1 MDSIKPLTKMTKQE
15 LYNEVKESRIIIQKY
30 KELEG
35 QVESIKLNLNER
47 VIHIQTLQDENI
59 KLIQQLKS
67 QNEKN
72 IKLEGELVDVLN
84 HSCSNCAINSMKDP
98 QHEITYVKQIYD
110 DITNLYKDKINKFD
124 QVENEN
130 NKYKK
135 ILKGIYDSMDG
146 HALLFTQ

>member
-1 MDSIKPLTKMTKQE
+1 MDSIKALTKMTKQE

-30 KELEG
+30 KELEE
-35 QVESIKLNLNER
+35 QVESIKLNLKER
-47 VIHIQTLQDENI
+47 VIHIQNLQDENNELI
-59 KLIQQLKS
+59 KKCDSLIDR
-67 QNEKN
+67 N

-84 HSCSNCAINSMKDP
+84 HPCSNCAINSMKDP
-98 QHEITYVKQIYD
+98 PINISQQIYD
-110 DITNLYKDKINKFD
+110 DILKLYKDKINKFD
-124 QVENEN
+124 QLENEN

>member
-72 IKLEGELVDVLN
+72 IKLEGELVDTLN
-84 HSCSNCAINSMKDP
+84 HPCSNCAINSMKDP
-98 QHEITYVKQIYD
+98 PLIDISQQIYA
-110 DITNLYKDKINKFD
+110 DILKLYKDKINKFD

-130 NKYKK
+130 KKYKK
-135 ILKGIYDSMDG
+135 ILKGIYESMDG
-146 HALLFTQ
+146 HALLFTE

>member
-124 QVENEN
+124 QVEKEN